1 MWGDDSLLEEVR
13 SLLAQESGGLLD
25 SPALDAAAR
34 ALADEKGAR
43 ELPDLVGQT
52 LQHYRIEEKIG
63 RYSLDASG
71 IDVQAVY
78 LSAIR

>member
-1 MWGDDSLLEEVR
+1 
-13 SLLAQESGGLLD
+13 
-25 SPALDAAAR
+25 
-34 ALADEKGAR
+34 
-43 ELPDLVGQT
+43 LPDLVGQT